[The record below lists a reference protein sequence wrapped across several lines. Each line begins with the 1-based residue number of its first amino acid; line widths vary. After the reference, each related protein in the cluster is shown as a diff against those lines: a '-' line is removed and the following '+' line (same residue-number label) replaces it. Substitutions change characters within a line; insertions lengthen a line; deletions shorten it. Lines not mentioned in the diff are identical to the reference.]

1 METISIL
8 GPIESLSLTD
18 PEMTLQFWHR
28 INFVIGLAS
37 ETDRIFEALQEQ
49 AIEQIPNSYEPNALK
64 SCGEQ
69 AFDYLMSALDEVEG
83 RSDSCLLIPFEV
95 TGRLDQELSGRAFK
109 RISQCEHQVIC
120 AAHPVQKAQ
129 IPDSCLFLVI
139 RTT

>member
-83 RSDSCLLIPFEV
+83 RSDSCLLIPSRSQADWIRNCQGEHSS
-95 TGRLDQELSGRAFK
+95 GSASANIRLSALLILFRKPRFL
-109 RISQCEHQVIC
+109 
-120 AAHPVQKAQ
+120 
-129 IPDSCLFLVI
+129 IPAYSL
-139 RTT
+139 